1 MLADLTAML
10 GGAGPDALRGAAA
23 LRLRTRMQPSA
34 GAGARLM
41 PPTYSG
47 ERGTVYL
54 REQRR
59 VNGELLEC
67 VLLDGQASQSNRLEE
82 GLLDMIAAGRVRI
95 PDIRVDQ
102 AEFGTHSALE
112 MSHRVF
118 DAWVED
124 ALDGG
129 ERFGDTE
136 LCGRLASVINR
147 GVARPMVDHFPVGLL
162 LGCWASRRHNPQ
174 GSTRLARAVTSEIIG
189 YDVQAGER
197 ASSKLDLQ
205 HVSRDVKVSERSDG
219 PDRGF
224 TIIEGKTAK
233 AKKPSELGYGN
244 VVPQA
249 ATHGGVTVA
258 YAEQQTV
265 VSLAAMR
272 ATRMAELG
280 VGAAADPQA
289 DLLARELL
297 TLLALS
303 LLEAQAERGWDLRSG
318 CQLVPENEPTI
329 EVIGRLGDVVGSA
342 PAFGLG
348 AIEALAS
355 RSAEAADEGL
365 DWSVAPVELVA
376 SSSQLELLR
385 RSLGRPVD
393 ETGE

>member
-1 MLADLTAML
+1 MLADLAATL
-10 GGAGPDALRGAAA
+10 GDSGPDELRGAAA
-23 LRLRTRMQPSA
+23 LRLRTRMQPA
-34 GAGARLM
+34 GGAGARLM

-47 ERGTVYL
+47 EGGAVYL
-54 REQRR
+54 HEKRK
-59 VNGELLEC
+59 VDGELREC

-82 GLLDMIAAGRVRI
+82 GLLEMIASGRVRI

-112 MSHRVF
+112 MSHRSF

-124 ALDGG
+124 ALDGDQ
-129 ERFGDTE
+129 RFGDTK
-136 LCGRLASVINR
+136 LYGRLASVINR
-147 GVARPMVDHFPVGLL
+147 GVARPMVEHFPVGLL

-189 YDVQAGER
+189 YDVQAGKR
-197 ASSKLDLQ
+197 ASSKLDFQ
-205 HVSRDVKVSERSDG
+205 HVSRDVKLSERGAAADG
-219 PDRGF
+219 GF
-224 TIIEGKTAK
+224 KTIGENAAK
-233 AKKPSELGYGN
+233 GKKPSELGYGN

-249 ATHGGVTVA
+249 AAHGGVSVG

-280 VGAAADPQA
+280 VASVSDPGT

-297 TLLALS
+297 TLLALA

-318 CQLVPENEPTI
+318 CHLVPEREPTI
-329 EVIGRLGDVVGSA
+329 EVVGRLGNVVASA

-348 AIEALAS
+348 AIESLAA
-355 RSAEAADEGL
+355 RTADGAGEGL
-365 DWSVAPVELVA
+365 DWSVPPVELVA
-376 SSSQLELLR
+376 SASQLDLLR

-393 ETGE
+393 ETGD